1 MIDSISRN
9 LTWLGH
15 DAFRLV
21 VEATVLYFDPFRL
34 QGIPPKADIILVSH
48 EHYDHCSPEDIA
60 KIQKP
65 DTLIVTDSK
74 AAEKLTGRII
84 CLAPGESH
92 TAGPLKI
99 EAIPSY
105 NINKKFHP
113 AANRWLGFIVTA
125 KGVSIYHAGDT
136 DRIPEMKTFKAD
148 IALLPVSGTYVM
160 TAEEAAQAALDLNPT
175 MAIPMH
181 YGSVVGD
188 RSDAEHFAHLLAGKI
203 PVTILPLQN

>member
-1 MIDSISRN
+1 MIDSIARN

-15 DAFRLV
+15 DAFRLEV
-21 VEATVLYFDPFRL
+21 DATVLYFDPFKL
-34 QGIPPKADIILVSH
+34 KGSPPKADIILVSH

-65 DTLIVTDSK
+65 DTLIITDSK
-74 AAEKLTGRII
+74 AAAKLTGRIVR
-84 CLAPGESH
+84 LAPGETH
-92 TAGPLKI
+92 TTGDLKI
-99 EAIPSY
+99 EAVPSY
-105 NINKKFHP
+105 NINKQFHP

-125 KGVSIYHAGDT
+125 KGVAIYHAGDT

-160 TAEEAAQAALDLNPT
+160 TADEAAQAALDLKPAV
-175 MAIPMH
+175 AIPMH
-181 YGSVVGD
+181 YGSIVGD
-188 RSDAEHFAHLLAGKI
+188 QSDAERFAHLLAGKI